1 MAWTI
6 ELISTAIRQLAK
18 LDKAVARRI
27 RRFLQQRIAPI
38 ENPRILGQ
46 KLHGKTL
53 GEFWKYRVGDYR
65 IVAKIED
72 DRLVLLVIQIGHR
85 SEINR

>member
-1 MAWTI
+1 MA
-6 ELISTAIRQLAK
+6 Q
-18 LDKAVARRI
+18 RI
-27 RRFLQQRIAPI
+27 RRFLQQRIAPM

-65 IVAKIED
+65 IIAQIEHE
-72 DRLVLLVIQIGHR
+72 RLVVLVVKVGHR
-85 SEINR
+85 REIYR